1 MRPLLLVLAVY
12 TIHRIIAENTIRE
25 AAAPVLL
32 LPPPRRT
39 TARRRSP
46 GT

>member
-12 TIHRIIAENTIRE
+12 TIHRIIAENGVQPP
-25 AAAPVLL
+25 AAPVLL

-39 TARRRSP
+39 TARRRDRRA
-46 GT
+46 